1 MGYGVGMRGRFGLA
15 TAVQRVSERASRMAR
30 LEVEL
35 AKAEMREK
43 ARQYG
48 LGIGLGVAAAV
59 FGLFMIGFALAAA
72 AAALDLVVD
81 TWLAILIVAV
91 LLLILTLS
99 LSLVAYSAIKA
110 AGKPV
115 PEEAI
120 GEARLIAAT
129 VRGDGTPTIPEALP
143 EVAQVR
149 VEEPGR
155 P

>member
-15 TAVQRVSERASRMAR
+15 AAVQRVSERASRMAK

-72 AAALDLVVD
+72 AAALDLVLD
-81 TWLAILIVAV
+81 TWLAILIMAV

-155 P
+155 S

>member
-1 MGYGVGMRGRFGLA
+1 MGYGVGMRFGLA
-15 TAVQRVSERASRMAR
+15 EAVRRVSERASRMAR

-48 LGIGLGVAAAV
+48 LAIGLGVAAAI
-59 FGLFMIGFALAAA
+59 FALFMIGFGLATI
-72 AAALDLVVD
+72 AAALTLVVD
-81 TWLAILIVAV
+81 TWLAILIVV
-91 LLLILTLS
+91 GLLLILTLS
-99 LSLVAYSAIKA
+99 LSIGAYFAAKA

-129 VRGDGTPTIPEALP
+129 VRGDGAPTIPEASIP
-143 EVAQVR
+143 EGRA
-149 VEEPGR
+149 EIPGG